1 MRKTPEN
8 ITEDPYLHNRG
19 PVFFDRFEAAHQLGR
34 LLAEYRGQDAVV
46 AGIPAGG
53 IPIAVTLAEDLQ
65 LPLAV
70 LVVSKIT
77 LPWNTE
83 AGYGAVAADGTSLLN
98 DKMVQQAKLDQATI
112 NSGLQETTDKVRR
125 RAEIFNG
132 LLGPNDFE
140 GKTILIVDDGL
151 ASGFTIRVAIASARQ
166 LKARRVIV
174 AVPTGHATSV
184 IDMAGRCDHVFCAN
198 VREGFRFAVAEA
210 YEEWTDVSEVD
221 AISMVQNYVKGHAA

>member
-1 MRKTPEN
+1 MRKNPEN
-8 ITEDPYLHNRG
+8 ITEDAFLHNRG
-19 PVFFDRFEAAHQLGR
+19 PVFHDRFEAAHHLAR
-34 LLAEYRGQDAVV
+34 LMKDYRGQDAVV

-53 IPIAVTLAEDLQ
+53 IPVAVTLAEDLQ

-112 NSGLQETTDKVRR
+112 NSGLQETSDKVQRR
-125 RAEIFNG
+125 SEKFSEI
-132 LLGPNDFE
+132 LGQTDFK
-140 GKTILIVDDGL
+140 GKAVLIVDDGL

-166 LKARRVIV
+166 LKAGRIVV

-184 IDMAGRCDHVFCAN
+184 IDMAGRCDHVYCAN

-210 YEEWTDVSEVD
+210 YEEWTDVSEAD
-221 AISMVQNYVKGHAA
+221 AIRLVKSYVGGHAA

>member
-8 ITEDPYLHNRG
+8 FTEDPYLHNRG
-19 PVFFDRFEAAHQLGR
+19 PVFRDRFEAAHQLAR
-34 LLAEYRGQDAVV
+34 LLTGYRGQDALV

-65 LPLAV
+65 LPLTV

-83 AGYGAVAADGTSLLN
+83 SGYGAVAADGTSLLN

-112 NSGLQETTDKVRR
+112 SSGLEETTAKVQRR
-125 RAEIFNG
+125 SEKFNAI
-132 LLGPNDFE
+132 LGPANFE
-140 GKTILIVDDGL
+140 GKTVLIVDDGL
-151 ASGFTIRVAIASARQ
+151 ASGFTMRVAIESARH
-166 LKARRVIV
+166 LKAGRIIV

-184 IDMAGRCDHVFCAN
+184 IDMAGRCDHVYCAN

-210 YEEWTDVSEVD
+210 YEEWADVSESD
-221 AISMVQNYVKGHAA
+221 AIGLIKNFVGGHAA